1 MSSYKYPTISKLG
14 PPTKRGLG
22 KSDSATVEALFPEAP
37 GVSIDSNEYKK
48 QALELLLKGEVTENL
63 QAGTVDRDFGANAS
77 SESRRPPNLAT
88 VETGAGGLPAS
99 PYLPNPTSPGV
110 GSSNPADQRA
120 APEGFGTRV
129 TNSLANDGNSTD
141 VTTPARNPSES
152 SKRMSHG
159 AEELPL
165 VPGKSPATANAS

>member
-37 GVSIDSNEYKK
+37 GVLVDSNEYKK
-48 QALELLLKGEVTENL
+48 LALELLLKGEVNENL
-63 QAGTVDRDFGANAS
+63 QTGTVDRDFGANAS
-77 SESRRPPNLAT
+77 SESRRPPNLST

-110 GSSNPADQRA
+110 GSSNPTDQRA

-141 VTTPARNPSES
+141 VTTPTRNPSES

-165 VPGKSPATANAS
+165 VSGKSPATANAS